1 MTWALVVKRAAEAA
15 ASHAVEQELGEG
27 IDGVLFQ
34 SVTLTDAPGD
44 APFDEELRRLHRRM
58 YSTEASDSWLS
69 DIGALW
75 TAVAAE
81 EDPKVAWSATISAM
95 LRDPALLTY

>member
-34 SVTLTDAPGD
+34 SVTLSHSPGD
-44 APFDEELRRLHRRM
+44 APFDEELHRLHRRM
-58 YSTEASDSWLS
+58 YSTDATDGWLS
-69 DIGALW
+69 NISTLW
-75 TAVAAE
+75 SAVAVE
-81 EDPKVAWSATISAM
+81 EGPQVAWTSVISAM